1 MMMRKI
7 ILLLLCASA
16 AFGQAKYK
24 DVVPGLATMG
34 REEVKNT
41 LKEFLLTDLDH
52 PNANFRLALLYEEN
66 YRKSDPLTRY
76 EYAVANAM
84 QARLR
89 FTKARQLIDQR
100 EVDRNNEFYAPLFGT
115 VDVKGR
121 PSVAYT
127 VVAEKIDRGLDSSSL
142 FLDNIPTI
150 YRNFT
155 RSVTHY
161 DRAVSQFSEINSQ
174 FLSLDDIYL
183 YFDAP
188 FDEKLTKL
196 KMHYD
201 SARLYF
207 DRYLASMKAYPIPL
221 HHQKYHV
228 KPIVT
233 YRLDGLITRMNFLT
247 DNVEFWDYGSWV
259 DEVRKAVANEIASLR
274 TRLIQNETRLD
285 ENILKI
291 AASGGEGVNIVPLE
305 KQVVFN
311 LNNYEKQSLVLALL
325 DYKYFKQDW
334 VLKTK
339 TFVPDTANGERNAL
353 IYSTLIYSNRTA
365 DSMLNTIRS
374 RITDDKIRKHRE
386 FLDKYYGGKTGLQK
400 YAEAEQENVRVTFE
414 QYTGGLRSA
423 LLNMVTTPVV
433 AGASKVIRFGNRWNV
448 SLTVQ
453 EATADALAK
462 GDPVTLQTRRSP
474 DGSLYLVGTYKP
486 DRRKDLTATYV
497 ARVTPD
503 GKPAWMQSFSHK
515 VDSLATTV
523 DANNKPGPFELTQE
537 GCAVIIRAVHTS
549 QSTARNVFVYLNEKG
564 EEKFHVRLADR
575 DVPRKISFSE
585 RSNSFVI
592 LFKGKEEVPNFS
604 TPESLT
610 LVGVNALGD
619 KLWRRQ
625 LLFAGGIIDFVN
637 LIDGHMLAG
646 NYAVLRDLAGKE
658 HRARPGESNP
668 FLVKFNERGDIEHIE
683 PIQTSH
689 AVYFTHLVKVADRSI
704 NLVGK
709 EGNLPSTSLNAD
721 DRVIHIM
728 SNRQCRIVCSNL
740 PK

>member
-1 MMMRKI
+1 MMRR
-7 ILLLLCASA
+7 ILYLLFCTSA

-34 REEVKNT
+34 REEAKNT

-52 PNANFRLALLYEEN
+52 PNANFRLAILYEEN

-89 FTKARQLIDQR
+89 FTKAKQLIDQR
-100 EVDRNNEFYAPLFGT
+100 EVDRNNEYYAPLFGS
-115 VDVKGR
+115 VDAKGR
-121 PSVAYT
+121 PSVEYT
-127 VVAEKIDRGLDSSSL
+127 TVAEKIGRGLDSSTQ
-142 FLDNIPTI
+142 FLDHIPTI

-155 RSVTHY
+155 RTVNHY
-161 DRAVSQFSEINSQ
+161 DQAVTQFSEINSQ

-183 YFDAP
+183 YFDGP
-188 FDEKLTKL
+188 FDAKLAKL

-201 SARLYF
+201 SARFYF
-207 DRYLASMKAYPIPL
+207 DKYLALMKVYPIPT

-247 DNVEFWDYGSWV
+247 DNVEFWDYSAWV
-259 DEVRKAVANEIASLR
+259 DEVRKAVANEISSLR

-285 ENILKI
+285 ANILKI
-291 AASGGEGVNIVPLE
+291 AGSTGEGVTIIPLD

-386 FLDKYYGGKTGLQK
+386 FLDKYYGGKIGLQK
-400 YAEAEQENVRVTFE
+400 YTEAEQENVRVTFE

-433 AGASKVIRFGNRWNV
+433 AGVNKSVRFSNRWNV
-448 SLTVQ
+448 PLTMQ
-453 EATADALAK
+453 EATPDALAK
-462 GDPVTLQTRRSP
+462 GDPITLQSRRSP
-474 DGSLYLVGTYKP
+474 DGSLYLVGIYKP
-486 DRRKDLTATYV
+486 DKKKDLTATYV
-497 ARVTPD
+497 ARLTPD

-515 VDSLATTV
+515 VDSVATTG
-523 DANNKPGPFELTQE
+523 DANNQPGPFELTQE
-537 GCAVIIRAVHTS
+537 GCALIIRAVHTT
-549 QSTARNVFVYLNEKG
+549 QPAARNILIYLNEKG

-585 RSNSFVI
+585 RSNSFVL
-592 LFKGKEEVPNFS
+592 LFKGQEGAPNFS
-604 TPESLT
+604 APENLT

-625 LLFAGGIIDFVN
+625 LLFAGSIIDFVN

-646 NYAVLRDLAGKE
+646 NYAMLRDLAGKE

-683 PIQTSH
+683 PIETSK
-689 AVYFTHLVKVADRSI
+689 AVYFTNLVKVADRSI

-709 EGNLPSTSLNAD
+709 EGNLQSAPLNAE

-728 SNRQCRIVCSNL
+728 SNRQCQIVCSNL